1 MPISILLTLQTGRTI
16 VQLNKCTRPCDLNE
30 KKKVIKEEEV
40 HMIIL
45 RYSPDDYRVRRN
57 VT

>member
-30 KKKVIKEEEV
+30 KKQGDKG
-40 HMIIL
+40 
-45 RYSPDDYRVRRN
+45 RRGSYDK
-57 VT
+57 TKIFPR